1 MSVSQIN
8 RSTRLYD
15 IPNSTTTPY
24 PTPKRTVCHMQ
35 KNGSYLTQ
43 PEAVYAKM
51 KHAVQG
57 GLVSGRKVGAKS
69 TIVNLMSG
77 KGIFKPEV
85 SKEILYASGSF
96 ALAKTVRNL
105 ARAATE
111 DVEGGTAIRAAV
123 GATANAVRKAYLGEG
138 AIGIALGSAAGAA
151 YELLADAEEALKEQ
165 GYTDLSKAA
174 GVAGTYAIELGAAA
188 VLCYTNPLVPCP
200 VHVAKAAVAA
210 TILVVA

>member
-1 MSVSQIN
+1 M
-8 RSTRLYD
+8 
-15 IPNSTTTPY
+15 
-24 PTPKRTVCHMQ
+24 
-35 KNGSYLTQ
+35 
-43 PEAVYAKM
+43 
-51 KHAVQG
+51 
-57 GLVSGRKVGAKS
+57 
-69 TIVNLMSG
+69 NLMSG

-85 SKEILYASGSF
+85 SAEILYASGSF
-96 ALAKTVRNL
+96 AVAKTVRNL

-138 AIGIALGSAAGAA
+138 FTGIALGGAVGAA
-151 YELLADAEEALKEQ
+151 YELLADAEEALKAQ

-200 VHVAKAAVAA
+200 VHVAKAAVTA
-210 TILVVA
+210 TLLVVA